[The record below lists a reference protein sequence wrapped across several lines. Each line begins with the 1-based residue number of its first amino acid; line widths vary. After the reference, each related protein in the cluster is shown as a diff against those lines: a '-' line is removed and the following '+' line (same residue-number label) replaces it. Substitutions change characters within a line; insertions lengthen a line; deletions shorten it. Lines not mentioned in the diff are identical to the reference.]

1 MGSIVSNRSILSQG
15 TGNTAVMAQTDKQAV
30 SAALGGMIAMAV
42 GIGIGRFVYTPI
54 LPPMIAA
61 LGLSKATAGL
71 IASANFL
78 GYMTG
83 ALGAA
88 RAALPGP
95 KRLWLLG
102 ALAFSAAT
110 TGAMGL
116 DFGLAWFLAL
126 RFLGGAASA
135 LVLILASALTMD
147 RLATA
152 GRPGLSALHF
162 SGVGVGIAVSAV
174 LVGFVPGWDAMWFAS
189 GLASA
194 IGLVLCAVFLPSES
208 DRSLA
213 SAASGTATRD
223 PRLWRMTVAY
233 GLFGFGYVITATFL
247 VAIVRTEVP
256 HLESSI
262 WVMVGLGA
270 APSVWL
276 WGLLGRRI
284 GTAQAFAVA
293 AIVEAIGVMASVAS
307 AGALSVSLGA
317 VLLGGTFMGLTALG
331 LTRARELATGDP
343 RRAMAAMTGAFG
355 AGQIVG
361 PLVAGVLSDSLG
373 GFIVP
378 SALAAGALAGA
389 AWLANSVAPEH
400 REP

>member
-1 MGSIVSNRSILSQG
+1 
-15 TGNTAVMAQTDKQAV
+15 MAHTDKSAV

-71 IASANFL
+71 IASANFF
-78 GYMTG
+78 GYMAG

-88 RAALPGP
+88 RAPLPGS

-102 ALAFSAAT
+102 ALACSAAT

-116 DFGLAWFLAL
+116 DFGLGWFLSM
-126 RFLGGAASA
+126 RFLGGVGSA

-147 RLATA
+147 RLAAA
-152 GRPGLSALHF
+152 GCPSLSALHF
-162 SGVGVGIAVSAV
+162 AGVGLGIAVSAV
-174 LVGFVPGWDAMWFAS
+174 LVASIAHWDTMWLAS
-189 GLASA
+189 GAASA
-194 IGLVLCAVFLPSES
+194 IGLILCAVFLPTGP
-208 DRSLA
+208 DRSA
-213 SAASGTATRD
+213 PAVVSAASARD
-223 PRLWRMTVAY
+223 PRLRRMTLAY

-247 VAIVRTEVP
+247 VAIVRAEVP
-256 HLESSI
+256 RLESSI
-262 WVMVGLGA
+262 WFLVGIGA

-276 WGLLGRRI
+276 WGRLGRRI
-284 GTAQAFAVA
+284 GTAQAFAAA
-293 AIVEAIGVMASVAS
+293 AIVEAIGVLASVAS

-317 VLLGGTFMGLTALG
+317 ILLGGTFMGLTALG

-361 PLVAGVLSDSLG
+361 PLVAGVLSDTLG
-373 GFIVP
+373 GFVVP
-378 SALAAGALAGA
+378 SVLAAGALAGA
-389 AWLANSVAPEH
+389 AWLANARSTTARIV
-400 REP
+400 

>member
-1 MGSIVSNRSILSQG
+1 
-15 TGNTAVMAQTDKQAV
+15 MAQTDKQAV
-30 SAALGGMIAMAV
+30 SAALGGMIAMAI

-61 LGLSKATAGL
+61 LSLSKATAGL

-78 GYMTG
+78 GYMAG

-88 RAALPGP
+88 QASLPGP
-95 KRLWLLG
+95 QRRWLLG
-102 ALAFSAAT
+102 ALALSAAT

-116 DFGLAWFLAL
+116 DFGLPWFLAV
-126 RFLGGAASA
+126 RFVGGGASA

-147 RLATA
+147 RLAAA
-152 GRPGLSALHF
+152 GRPGLAALHF
-162 SGVGVGIAVSAV
+162 AGVGLGIALSAV
-174 LVGFVPGWDAMWFAS
+174 LVAFVAGWDAMWFAS

-194 IGLVLCAVFLPSES
+194 FGLMLCTIFLPAGSN
-208 DRSLA
+208 RSRA
-213 SAASGTATRD
+213 GAAPGTAPRD
-223 PRLWRMTVAY
+223 PRLWRMTLAY

-284 GTAQAFAVA
+284 GTAQAFAMA
-293 AIVEAIGVMASVAS
+293 AIVEAIGVLASVAS

-343 RRAMAAMTGAFG
+343 RQAMAAMTGAFG

-361 PLVAGVLSDSLG
+361 PLIAGLLSDALG
-373 GFIVP
+373 GFLVP
-378 SALAAGALAGA
+378 STLAAGALVGA
-389 AWLANSVAPEH
+389 AWLANAAAPED
-400 REP
+400 RAS